1 MHIHLVEVSKNMHI
15 ASRKRQKICTLLR
28 ESAEKYAYT
37 NVVACISII
46 NMLERSITQKILEW
60 RKTKR
65 NECLLIMGARQ
76 IGKTYIVENIGR
88 NHYKYFVEINFEQ
101 NPEIKSV
108 FEGDLTIDVL
118 ISKISLY
125 MPQAVFSEGETLV
138 LLDEIQACPQ
148 ARTSLKFW
156 AIDNRFDVIATG
168 SLLGLNYK
176 EVLSYPVGYERRMV
190 MHSLDFE
197 EYLWAKGISGNV
209 IDMLKRY
216 AIGGDSVETSVHKKM
231 MALMREYMIVGGM
244 PAVVNKM
251 LETNNYSI
259 VHEEQQKI
267 VGAYLNDIAK
277 YAPTSD
283 KPKARNCYLSLPR
296 QLAKANTKFMYS
308 EVETRGTA
316 RKYGN
321 SLDWLRDANILT
333 YCNNIS
339 TPRFPIEAYVKP
351 EQFRAY
357 ANDIGLL
364 VSMFGFEIKKA
375 IYEDTLTGDSKG
387 GIYENLVADF
397 LLKKNIP
404 LRYYCREDSSVEIE
418 FVIEKDAAVIPIEVK
433 AKRGKS
439 LSLDALLKHDD
450 IPYGYKFTSG
460 NVGREGKKITMPLY
474 LAPFV
479 L

>member
-1 MHIHLVEVSKNMHI
+1 
-15 ASRKRQKICTLLR
+15 
-28 ESAEKYAYT
+28 
-37 NVVACISII
+37 
-46 NMLERSITQKILEW
+46 MLTRTITQKILEW

-76 IGKTYIVENIGR
+76 IGKTYVVEDIGKKY
-88 NHYKYFVEINFEQ
+88 YKHFVEINFEQ
-101 NPEIKSV
+101 NPEIKSA
-108 FEGDLTIDVL
+108 FDGDLSVDAL

-125 MPQAVFSEGETLV
+125 MPNVVFKEGETLI
-138 LLDEIQACPQ
+138 LLDEIQSCPQ

-156 AIDNRFDVIATG
+156 ALDNRFDVIATG

-176 EVLSYPVGYERRMV
+176 EVSSYPVGYERRIV

-197 EYLWAKGISGNV
+197 EYLWAKGINSNV
-209 IDMLKRY
+209 IDMLKKY
-216 AIGGDSVETSVHKKM
+216 ARGEEPVETSIHEKM
-231 MALMREYMIVGGM
+231 MSLLREYMIVGGM

-251 LETNNYSI
+251 LETNNYSA
-259 VHEEQQKI
+259 VHEEQQMI
-267 VGAYLNDIAK
+267 IGAYLNDIAK
-277 YAPTSD
+277 YAPTAD

-296 QLAKANTKFMYS
+296 QLSKVNTKFMYS
-308 EVETRGTA
+308 EVEAKGTA

-321 SLDWLRDANILT
+321 SLDWLRDANIMT
-333 YCNNIS
+333 YCNNLS
-339 TPRFPIEAYVKP
+339 TPRFPIEAYVKSV
-351 EQFRAY
+351 QFRAY

-387 GIYENLVADF
+387 GIYEDLVADF

-418 FVIEKDAAVIPIEVK
+418 FVIERDAAVIPIEVK

-439 LSLDALLKHDD
+439 MSLDTILKHEE
-450 IPYGYKFTSG
+450 IPYGYKFTAG

-479 L
+479 V